1 MQTLSDIR
9 IMVGGP
15 KQPALH
21 HLHREQGLCS
31 RNTNKTF

>member
-15 KQPALH
+15 EQLALH
-21 HLHREQGLCS
+21 HLHREHGLCS
-31 RNTNKTF
+31 RNTNKIF